1 VGDLS
6 SPAPGGAIGVVSPHA
21 DDEKVVSDPRPHGF
35 THKAIV
41 KSRPS
46 RTRPGTAGVAPL
58 RVKTGPVMSVGPEVP
73 AVKEIPPK
81 AADLSAWYT
90 AACLKAEL
98 VSYSPVRGC
107 VVLRPYGFG
116 LWENLQRQLDE
127 RFKATGH
134 ENAYF
139 PLLIPE
145 SLLMKEAEHVEGF
158 APEVAWVTQGGQEE
172 LTERLAI
179 RPTSE
184 VIIGTMYAQWVES
197 HRDLPILINQW
208 ANVVRWEKATRP
220 FLRTM
225 EFLWQEGHT
234 AHASAREAREETL
247 RMLEVYRDFAENV
260 AAVPVYAGIKS
271 ASERFPGA
279 VETFAI
285 EALMPDGK
293 ALQSATS
300 HDLGQNFARAYDISF
315 TDVDQQIKHAY
326 TTSWGMSWRMLGAM
340 IMTHGD
346 DRGLRVP
353 PKMAPIEAVF
363 VPIVRSND
371 DRAVLA
377 CREAADV
384 LSKAGFRVRVDTRD
398 EQPGWKYSEWDV
410 RGVPVRVEIGPR
422 DVESGT
428 AVVVRRDRPRGDKQ
442 QKQTV
447 SVETLPRILP
457 ALLDDIQRSLY
468 DQAKR
473 FLDERTIQTRE
484 RSEFLEMCKARAG
497 MIDIPWCERLECEAA
512 VKAETGATTRVL
524 RELTAG
530 ATSCTACGEPA
541 KVNAYFAQS
550 Y

>member
-1 VGDLS
+1 MS
-6 SPAPGGAIGVVSPHA
+6 
-21 DDEKVVSDPRPHGF
+21 
-35 THKAIV
+35 
-41 KSRPS
+41 
-46 RTRPGTAGVAPL
+46 AGPQNAV
-58 RVKTGPVMSVGPEVP
+58 
-73 AVKEIPPK
+73 VKEIPPK

-107 VVLRPYGFG
+107 VVLRPAGFG
-116 LWENLQRQLDE
+116 LWENLQRELDA

-158 APEVAWVTQGGQEE
+158 APEVAWVTHGGQEE

-184 VIIGTMYAQWVES
+184 VIIGTMYAQWVQS
-197 HRDLPILINQW
+197 YRDLPILINQW
-208 ANVVRWEKATRP
+208 ANVLRWEKATRP

-234 AHASAREAREETL
+234 AHASAEEAREETL
-247 RMLEVYRDFAENV
+247 RMLDVYRDFAENV
-260 AAVPVYAGIKS
+260 AAVPVYAGVKS

-300 HDLGQNFARAYDISF
+300 HDLGQNFARAYDITF
-315 TDVDQQIKHAY
+315 ADVDQQIKHAY

-346 DRGLRVP
+346 DRGLRIP
-353 PKMAPIEAVF
+353 PKMAPIEVVF
-363 VPIVRSND
+363 VPIVRTND
-371 DRAVLA
+371 DRAIAA
-377 CREAADV
+377 CREAADT
-384 LSKAGFRVRVDTRD
+384 LKAAGFRVKVDVRD
-398 EQPGWKYSEWDV
+398 EQPGWKYSEWDL

-422 DVESGT
+422 DVDAGT
-428 AVVVRRDRPRGDKQ
+428 AVLVRRDRAKGDPQ
-442 QKQTV
+442 QKQSV
-447 SVETLPRILP
+447 SVEALQRVLP

-468 DQAKR
+468 AQAKQ
-473 FLDERTIQTRE
+473 FLDERTIAASDRV
-484 RSEFLEMCKARAG
+484 SFYEMCKNRAG
-497 MIDIPWCERLECEAA
+497 MIDVPWCARPECEAH
-512 VKAETGATTRVL
+512 VKAETGATTRLL
-524 RELTAG
+524 RDLAAG
-530 ATSCTACGEPA
+530 ATACIPCGEPA